1 MKGGARELKTKNT
14 RQRHTRWVHGF
25 PSRQLLGLVP
35 FPYSSKPSIVYPAV
49 AGDPWNLPLHSH
61 QFFVGLA
68 LFLFPRSRKPPTT
81 SDISLCLWNSLPAAF
96 GADPFS
102 VQFKTKFIPRCR
114 GRLLE
119 FTFAQSP
126 VGLVPFP
133 YSSKPS
139 TAMPRCRGETL
150 GIYLCTVT
158 SFSKVWPFFYKETST
173 TAALWLCRS
182 TLMRTTRISLWSRL
196 TL

>member
-96 GADPFS
+96 GAGPFS

-126 VGLVPFP
+126 VGLAPFP

-139 TAMPRCRGETL
+139 ITPRCRGGLLEFTFAQSPVFL
-150 GIYLCTVT
+150 RSGPSFTKKHRRQQLCGSVGQ
-158 SFSKVWPFFYKETST
+158 
-173 TAALWLCRS
+173 RS
-182 TLMRTTRISLWSRL
+182 
-196 TL
+196 

>member
-61 QFFVGLA
+61 QFSEGLA
-68 LFLFPRSRKPPTT
+68 LCFQEAENHRQQATSR
-81 SDISLCLWNSLPAAF
+81 CAY
-96 GADPFS
+96 G
-102 VQFKTKFIPRCR
+102 IPSRQ
-114 GRLLE
+114 LL
-119 FTFAQSP
+119 
-126 VGLVPFP
+126 GLIPFP

-139 TAMPRCRGETL
+139 SYPAVAGDSWNLPLHSHQL
-150 GIYLCTVT
+150 GWPLFRTVQNQV
-158 SFSKVWPFFYKETST
+158 SRPAVAGDSWNLPLHSHQFF
-173 TAALWLCRS
+173 
-182 TLMRTTRISLWSRL
+182 
-196 TL
+196 